1 MKILCGDCLEILPT
15 LDSES
20 VHSVVTDPPY
30 GIHFMGKEWDKV
42 RATKKAKSQL
52 VNLGTGMRITTEAEN
67 REYQEWCTMWA
78 GECLRMLKPGGYLL
92 AFGATRTYGRLQ
104 CGIEDA
110 GFEIRD
116 TIAWLYGSGF
126 PKSLDVSKQID
137 KMRGLEREIIGEN
150 PNSREKAGD
159 SGFNIA
165 IKGPVTKP
173 ASEEAK
179 EWEGWGTALK
189 PAMELIVV
197 ARKPVSEK
205 TVAENV
211 LKHGTGG
218 LNIDACRIPVPEGDS
233 VPEFEHSGEPEQRN
247 TYGKRHSKVART
259 GETHSRGRYPANVAH
274 DGSEQVVEAFPETGP
289 GGDVRDNRF
298 RNEAVVYS
306 EMGPRSD
313 WDSYGD
319 AGSASRFFYCS
330 KASKSEREAGLER
343 LPEKDFGM
351 SGGAQGA
358 ISRGEEPAGGQGF
371 GINQVKKR
379 RNDHPTVKPVELMR
393 WLVKL
398 VTPKYGVVLDP
409 FMGSGTTGMATKID
423 GFEFVGIEKDEDYIE
438 IAKARIA
445 NTYREPTQH
454 SLF

>member
-15 LDSES
+15 LESES

-67 REYQEWCTMWA
+67 REYQEWCTVWA
-78 GECLRMLKPGGYLL
+78 SECLRILKPGGYLL

-110 GFEIRD
+110 GFEIKD

-150 PNSREKAGD
+150 PNSRENVGD

-165 IKGPVTKP
+165 KKQPITKP
-173 ASEEAK
+173 ASDEAK
-179 EWEGWGTALK
+179 EWDGWGTALK

-197 ARKPVSEK
+197 ARKPLSEK
-205 TVAENV
+205 TIAENV
-211 LKHGTGG
+211 LKHGTGAV
-218 LNIDACRIPVPEGDS
+218 NIDACRVPIAEG
-233 VPEFEHSGEPEQRN
+233 
-247 TYGKRHSKVART
+247 
-259 GETHSRGRYPANVAH
+259 RGRWPANLAH
-274 DGSEQVVEAFPETGP
+274 DGSEEVIDAFPKTGP
-289 GGDVRDNRF
+289 GGNIKGLHERGETN
-298 RNEAVVYS
+298 VYS
-306 EMGPRSD
+306 DLGSRED
-313 WDSYGD
+313 WDSYED

-358 ISRGEEPAGGQGF
+358 IARGEEPAGGQGF